1 MDFPNA
7 SNISSV
13 FSVIAPLLI
22 AGAFLWVVLRT
33 ESRHVLLSRLW
44 QLVHG
49 KQEISDPQVRAFV
62 DEQTSLISFRM
73 FAGVPVA
80 SLKEAHQLIE
90 WTKLNGVQM
99 RTLSVCGELFDTEL
113 RQVRVHKLPSG
124 FSQAWRL
131 SGLFIAVAISFL
143 SVIGLFS
150 SQSLFSLKSTDR
162 YFWGSATEVK
172 PLWPLLGAPALKA
185 THCSQAASE
194 NASRTT
200 FSEQEVGI
208 LCGVLKSEGAAEFMK
223 KTLSEQRWS
232 LVVLIAFALWM
243 CWLGLIAW
251 AAGFA
256 AHSLAKRNIDP
267 TLPGSQLSLDLG
279 T

>member
-13 FSVIAPLLI
+13 FSVVAPLLI
-22 AGAFLWVVLRT
+22 GAAFIWVVWRT

-49 KQEISDPQVRAFV
+49 KQEISDPLVRAFV
-62 DEQTSLISFRM
+62 DEQASLISFRM

-113 RQVRVHKLPSG
+113 RQVRVHKLPSRISQALRLIG
-124 FSQAWRL
+124 FST
-131 SGLFIAVAISFL
+131 AVVVGCISVM
-143 SVIGLFS
+143 SLFS
-150 SQSLFSLKSTDR
+150 SQSLLTLKSTQR
-162 YFWGSATEVK
+162 YFWANPTEAR
-172 PLWPLLGAPALKA
+172 PLWPLTAAALKVA
-185 THCSQAASE
+185 DCSKAADA
-194 NASRTT
+194 NAAHTT

-208 LCGVLKSEGAAEFMK
+208 LCEVLKSETMPEFMK

-232 LVVLIAFALWM
+232 LVMLIAFALWLS
-243 CWLGLIAW
+243 WIGLFAW

-256 AHSLAKRNIDP
+256 AHKLADRHIDP
-267 TLPGSQLSLDLG
+267 SLPGAQLSLDLQV
-279 T
+279 

>member
-13 FSVIAPLLI
+13 FGVVAPVLI
-22 AGAFLWVVLRT
+22 GVAFLWVVLRT
-33 ESRHVLLSRLW
+33 ESRHVLISRLW

-80 SLKEAHQLIE
+80 SLEEAHQLIE

-99 RTLSVCGELFDTEL
+99 RTLSVCGELFDTAL
-113 RQVRVHKLPSG
+113 RQVKVHQLPSR
-124 FSQAWRL
+124 FSQGWRL
-131 SGLFIAVAISFL
+131 FGFFTSVLIGCL
-143 SVIGLFS
+143 SVIGVFS
-150 SQSLFSLKSTDR
+150 SQSLLSLKSTER
-162 YFWGSATEVK
+162 YFWASPTEVK
-172 PLWPLLGAPALKA
+172 PLWPLRAAALDV
-185 THCSQAASE
+185 THCSQSASA

-208 LCGVLKSEGAAEFMK
+208 LCDVLKSATAPEFIK
-223 KTLSEQRWS
+223 KTLSDQRWS
-232 LVVLIAFALWM
+232 LVLLIAFALWFS
-243 CWLGLIAW
+243 WLGLFAW
-251 AAGFA
+251 AAGST
-256 AHSLAKRNIDP
+256 AHNLAKRRIDP
-267 TLPGSQLSLDLG
+267 SLPGSQLSLDLG
-279 T
+279 S

>member
-73 FAGVPVA
+73 FAGVPVT

-113 RQVRVHKLPSG
+113 RQVRVHKLPSR

-131 SGLFIAVAISFL
+131 AWFFIAVAVGCL

-150 SQSLFSLKSTDR
+150 SQSLLSLKSTDR
-162 YFWGSATEVK
+162 YFWGSPTEVK
-172 PLWPLLGAPALKA
+172 PLWPLLGAPALKVA
-185 THCSQAASE
+185 HCSQAASE

-200 FSEQEVGI
+200 FSEQDIGI
-208 LCGVLKSEGAAEFMK
+208 LCDVLTSKGSAEFMK
-223 KTLSEQRWS
+223 KALSEQRWS
-232 LVVLIAFALWM
+232 LVTLIAFALWM
-243 CWLGLIAW
+243 SWLGLFAW

-256 AHSLAKRNIDP
+256 AHNLAKRNIDP

>member
-13 FSVIAPLLI
+13 FGAVAPLLI
-22 AGAFLWVVLRT
+22 GAVFLWVVWRT

-73 FAGVPVA
+73 FAGVPAA
-80 SLKEAHQLIE
+80 SLEEAHQLIE

-99 RTLSVCGELFDTEL
+99 RTLSVCGELFDTQL
-113 RQVRVHKLPSG
+113 RQVRVHKLPSR
-124 FSQAWRL
+124 FSQVLRL
-131 SGLFIAVAISFL
+131 IGFFTAVVVGCV
-143 SVIGLFS
+143 SVMSLFS
-150 SQSLFSLKSTDR
+150 SQSLLTLKSTQR
-162 YFWGSATEVK
+162 YFWASPTEVK
-172 PLWPLLGAPALKA
+172 PLWPLTAAALRVADCSKA
-185 THCSQAASE
+185 AAV
-194 NASRTT
+194 NATRTT
-200 FSEQEVGI
+200 FSAQEVEI
-208 LCGVLKSEGAAEFMK
+208 LCEVLKSATTPEFMK
-223 KTLSEQRWS
+223 KALSDQRWS
-232 LVVLIAFALWM
+232 LVILIAFTLWLS
-243 CWLGLIAW
+243 WIGLFAW

-256 AHSLAKRNIDP
+256 AHKLANRHIDP
-267 TLPGSQLSLDLG
+267 ALPGSQLSLDLR

>member
-13 FSVIAPLLI
+13 FSVVAPLLI
-22 AGAFLWVVLRT
+22 GAAFIWVVWRT
-33 ESRHVLLSRLW
+33 ESRHVLLSRPW

-49 KQEISDPQVRAFV
+49 KQEISDPLVRAFV
-62 DEQTSLISFRM
+62 DEQASLISFRM

-113 RQVRVHKLPSG
+113 RQVRVHKLPSRISQALRLIG
-124 FSQAWRL
+124 FST
-131 SGLFIAVAISFL
+131 AVVVGCISVM
-143 SVIGLFS
+143 SLFS
-150 SQSLFSLKSTDR
+150 SQSLLTLKSTQR
-162 YFWGSATEVK
+162 YFWANSTEAR
-172 PLWPLLGAPALKA
+172 PLWPLTAAALKVA
-185 THCSQAASE
+185 DCSKAADA
-194 NASRTT
+194 NAAHTT

-208 LCGVLKSEGAAEFMK
+208 LCEVLKSETMPEFMK

-232 LVVLIAFALWM
+232 LVMLIAFALWLS
-243 CWLGLIAW
+243 WIGLFAW

-256 AHSLAKRNIDP
+256 AHKLADRHIDP
-267 TLPGSQLSLDLG
+267 SLPGAQLSLDLQV
-279 T
+279 

>member
-13 FSVIAPLLI
+13 FGVVAPLLI
-22 AGAFLWVVLRT
+22 GVAFLWVVWRT

-80 SLKEAHQLIE
+80 SLEEAHQLIE

-99 RTLSVCGELFDTEL
+99 RTLSVCGELFDAKL
-113 RQVRVHKLPSG
+113 RQVRVHKLPSR
-124 FSQAWRL
+124 FSQTLRL
-131 SGLFIAVAISFL
+131 VWLFFVVAIGFGCVMS
-143 SVIGLFS
+143 LFS
-150 SQSLFSLKSTDR
+150 SRTFLTLKSTQR
-162 YFWGSATEVK
+162 YFWASPTEMK
-172 PLWPLLGAPALKA
+172 PAWPLSAAALRA
-185 THCSQAASE
+185 DDCSQAAST
-194 NASRTT
+194 NAARTS
-200 FSEQEVGI
+200 FSEQEVNV
-208 LCGVLKSEGAAEFMK
+208 LCDILKSDGMTGFIK

-232 LVVLIAFALWM
+232 LIMLIAFALWLSWM
-243 CWLGLIAW
+243 GLLSW
-251 AAGFA
+251 ASGFA
-256 AHSLAKRNIDP
+256 AHKLAKRGIDP
-267 TLPGSQLSLDLG
+267 SLPGSQLSLDLSA
-279 T
+279 

>member
-13 FSVIAPLLI
+13 FSVVAPLLI
-22 AGAFLWVVLRT
+22 GAAFLWVVWRT

-99 RTLSVCGELFDTEL
+99 RTLSICGELFDPEL
-113 RQVRVHKLPSG
+113 RQVRVHKLPSR
-124 FSQAWRL
+124 FSQALKLAR
-131 SGLFIAVAISFL
+131 FFFVVAIGCACVMS
-143 SVIGLFS
+143 LFS
-150 SQSLFSLKSTDR
+150 SQSLLVLKGTQR
-162 YFWGSATEVK
+162 YFWASPTQMK
-172 PLWPLLGAPALKA
+172 PAWPLNVEALRA
-185 THCSQAASE
+185 DDCSQAAGA
-194 NASRTT
+194 NAMRTS
-200 FSEQEVGI
+200 FSEQEVNI
-208 LCGVLKSEGAAEFMK
+208 LCGVLKSEGTAEFMK
-223 KTLSEQRWS
+223 KALSEQRWS
-232 LVVLIAFALWM
+232 LIMLIGLALWLS
-243 CWLGLIAW
+243 WIGLFSW
-251 AAGFA
+251 AAGSA
-256 AHSLAKRNIDP
+256 AHRLAKRGIDP
-267 TLPGSQLSLDLG
+267 SLQGSQLSLELG
-279 T
+279 D

>member
-7 SNISSV
+7 SNVSSV
-13 FSVIAPLLI
+13 FGVVAPILI
-22 AGAFLWVVLRT
+22 GAAFIWVVWRT

-80 SLKEAHQLIE
+80 SLNEAHQLIE

-99 RTLSVCGELFDTEL
+99 RTLSMCGELFDAEL
-113 RQVRVHKLPSG
+113 RQVRIHKLPSR
-124 FSQAWRL
+124 FSQALKLVRL
-131 SGLFIAVAISFL
+131 FAIAAFGLVCVISA
-143 SVIGLFS
+143 FS
-150 SQSLFSLKSTDR
+150 SQSLLTLKSTER
-162 YFWGSATEVK
+162 NFWASSTQMKA
-172 PLWPLLGAPALKA
+172 LWPLDAAPLRVDD
-185 THCSQAASE
+185 CSQATSA
-194 NASRTT
+194 NAMRTS
-200 FSEQEVGI
+200 FSEKEVGI
-208 LCGVLKSEGAAEFMK
+208 LCDILKSEGTAEFMK

-232 LVVLIAFALWM
+232 LIMLIALALWLS
-243 CWLGLIAW
+243 WVGLFSW

-256 AHSLAKRNIDP
+256 AHKLAKRGIDP
-267 TLPGSQLSLDLG
+267 SLQGSQLSLDLHS
-279 T
+279 

>member
-13 FSVIAPLLI
+13 FGVVAPLLI
-22 AGAFLWVVLRT
+22 GVAFLWVVWRT

-80 SLKEAHQLIE
+80 SLEEAHQLIE

-99 RTLSVCGELFDTEL
+99 RTLSVCGELFDAKL
-113 RQVRVHKLPSG
+113 RQVRIHKLPSR
-124 FSQAWRL
+124 FSQTLRL
-131 SGLFIAVAISFL
+131 VWLFFVVAIGFGCVMS
-143 SVIGLFS
+143 LFS
-150 SQSLFSLKSTDR
+150 SRTFLTLKSTQR
-162 YFWGSATEVK
+162 YFWASPTEMK
-172 PLWPLLGAPALKA
+172 PAWPLSAAALRA
-185 THCSQAASE
+185 DDCSQAAST
-194 NASRTT
+194 NAARTS
-200 FSEQEVGI
+200 FSEQEVNV
-208 LCGVLKSEGAAEFMK
+208 LCDILKSDGMTGFIK

-232 LVVLIAFALWM
+232 LIMLIAFALWLSWM
-243 CWLGLIAW
+243 GLLSW
-251 AAGFA
+251 ASGFA
-256 AHSLAKRNIDP
+256 AHKLAKRGIDP
-267 TLPGSQLSLDLG
+267 SLPGSQLSLDLSA
-279 T
+279 